1 MFSYYVLQNKM
12 ESKGS
17 EELQAKMFLEE
28 LQKLPKSHDF
38 TDFLTRPNFKDLNLI
53 SIVPDVKAVLVING
67 DFMVWL
73 TNEVKNGNKSG
84 LKIWNKIV
92 ITLGRILHQTGDGTA
107 MLNGL
112 LQVVEKAFKH
122 EDSNMR
128 IHAYHSW
135 MVLMDNFALNPQMIV
150 GPKRINLLIK
160 PLVVCIFI

>member
-1 MFSYYVLQNKM
+1 
-12 ESKGS
+12 
-17 EELQAKMFLEE
+17 
-28 LQKLPKSHDF
+28 
-38 TDFLTRPNFKDLNLI
+38 
-53 SIVPDVKAVLVING
+53 
-67 DFMVWL
+67 MVWL

-128 IHAYHSW
+128 IHAYYSW

-160 PLVVCIFI
+160 PLVGHLIHRKEEHIRVKFQAWWHLIGLLGNQIRKQVETVVMPFLNFCYLANSPGSSPESSPAKKYDT